1 MYEPTEQYKNNMR
14 ETQYKIICF
23 QCQFEYIS
31 KNIQLEC
38 SRCESRFLESI
49 PMKRIPFTGRQ
60 SPVLTG
66 NSASSSQRGAHSG
79 FQLFVNSHGFIQ
91 NQNQESTTSPLMA
104 VPIGRKA
111 DSVSDTCTICLETIA
126 RGDIINDLEN
136 CCHTFHSKCIAQ
148 WLKIK
153 NSCPTCN
160 STPAFSTS

>member
-1 MYEPTEQYKNNMR
+1 MR

-23 QCQFEYIS
+23 QCQFECIS
-31 KNIQLEC
+31 KNILLDC
-38 SRCESRFLESI
+38 SRCKSCFLENI
-49 PMKRIPFTGRQ
+49 PMKRVPYIRRST
-60 SPVLTG
+60 SVYTG
-66 NSASSSQRGAHSG
+66 NSVSTVRPGIDSG
-79 FQLFVNSHGFIQ
+79 LQLFVSSHGFIH
-91 NQNQESTTSPLMA
+91 NRDHESTTAPLVA
-104 VPIGRKA
+104 VPIGRRA

-126 RGDIINDLEN
+126 KGDIITDLEN